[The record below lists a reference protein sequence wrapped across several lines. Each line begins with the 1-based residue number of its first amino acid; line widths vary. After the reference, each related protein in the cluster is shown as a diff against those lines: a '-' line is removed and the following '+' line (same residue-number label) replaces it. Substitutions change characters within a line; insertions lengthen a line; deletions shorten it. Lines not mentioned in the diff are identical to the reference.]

1 VAQASFRKPAFSDVQ
16 SENDPPVVAVPFLDL
31 APSHQGLREELLRG
45 FGQIIDANAFH
56 YGPEVGA
63 FERAFASYLTIDH
76 CVGVG
81 SGIDALRLALIAL
94 GLEPGDEVIVP
105 AATFIATFAAVTQAR
120 GVPVPVDVTP
130 DDYTVD
136 VEILESALTSKTRA
150 IVPVHLYGQMAD
162 MVALRA
168 FAERHGLAILE
179 DACQAHGA
187 TRDGLVAGTAGAA
200 GAFSFYPGKNLGAMG
215 DAGAVV
221 TDDAELASRVRS
233 LREHGERAKYDH
245 EREGYTSRLDTIQ
258 ALVLLSKLPY
268 LSEWNAQR
276 ASAAAAYSASLMDL
290 DAVTLPTISAGS
302 VPVWHLYPIR
312 TAEPTLLAA
321 HLAQRGIDTGRHYPI
336 PPHLS
341 DAYGWLGHRQGS
353 FPVTEALSREVLS
366 LPLFPGI
373 TGPQL
378 AAVSR
383 AVHDFFA
390 RS

>member
-1 VAQASFRKPAFSDVQ
+1 
-16 SENDPPVVAVPFLDL
+16 VPFLDL
-31 APSHQGLREELLRG
+31 SPSHKGLRKELLRG

-56 YGPEVGA
+56 YGPEVES
-63 FERAFASYLTIDH
+63 FEQAFASYLMIEH

-94 GLEPGDEVIVP
+94 GLEAGDEVIVP
-105 AATFIATFAAVTQAR
+105 AATFIATFAAVTQA
-120 GVPVPVDVTP
+120 GGIPIPVDVTP
-130 DDYTVD
+130 DDYTID

-150 IVPVHLYGQMAD
+150 IIPVHLYGQMAD
-162 MVALRA
+162 MVALQA
-168 FAERHGLAILE
+168 FAERHRLAILE

-187 TRDGLVAGTAGAA
+187 TREGLVAGTVGAA

-221 TDDAELASRVRS
+221 TDDAEIARRVRS

-258 ALVLLSKLPY
+258 ALVLLKKLPY
-268 LSEWNAQR
+268 LAEWNAQR
-276 ASAAAAYSASLMDL
+276 AAAAAAYSSLLTDL
-290 DAVTLPTISAGS
+290 DAVTLPRTSAGS
-302 VPVWHLYPIR
+302 APVWHLYAIR
-312 TAEPTLLAA
+312 TADPTLLAG
-321 HLAQRGIDTGRHYPI
+321 HLARRGIGTGRHYPI

-341 DAYGWLGHRQGS
+341 DAFGWLGHGKGS

-373 TGPQL
+373 TEPQL

-390 RS
+390 RC